1 MNDFFL
7 LSESPRNGSQ
17 FGATEKAFI
26 FSLRNAEGLPPFKSN
41 VKNSSKAIRNNKYL
55 GPTFGYE
62 DILINRH
69 PTALVSSSTN
79 FGDNYIVPTGVQN
92 KLTLLAGASIFEEDE
107 VEVFFLL

>member
-1 MNDFFL
+1 MIFPF
-7 LSESPRNGSQ
+7 SESPKNGKER

-26 FSLRNAEGLPPFKSN
+26 FSLRNAEGRPPFKSN
-41 VKNSSKAIRNNKYL
+41 VKDRSKAISNRSFL

-62 DILINRH
+62 DILIDRRSNDW
-69 PTALVSSSTN
+69 VSSSTN

-92 KLTLLAGASIFEEDE
+92 RATLLAGASTFGVDE